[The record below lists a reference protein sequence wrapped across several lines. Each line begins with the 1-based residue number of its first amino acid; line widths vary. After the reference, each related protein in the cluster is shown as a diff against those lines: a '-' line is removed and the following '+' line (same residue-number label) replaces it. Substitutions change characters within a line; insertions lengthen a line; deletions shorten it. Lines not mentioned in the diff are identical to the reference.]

1 MTGPAPGEEF
11 FADDATALA
20 VYRSLA
26 AAIAPLA
33 GVSVVV
39 SKSQVA
45 FRARRGFA
53 FAWAPGRY
61 VTSDVPIVVS
71 FALRE
76 ELRSPRVKE
85 VAHPAPT
92 TWMHQ
97 VELRGPGDVDAEL
110 IAWVRRAWDEAR

>member
-1 MTGPAPGEEF
+1 M
-11 FADDATALA
+11 
-20 VYRSLA
+20 R
-26 AAIAPLA
+26 
-33 GVSVVV
+33 VVA

-76 ELRSPRVKE
+76 ELRSPRIKE
-85 VAHPAPT
+85 VAPPAPT
-92 TWMHQ
+92 TRMHH
-97 VELRGPGDVDAEL
+97 VELRGPDDVDAEL
-110 IAWVRRAWDEAR
+110 TAWVRRAWDEAR